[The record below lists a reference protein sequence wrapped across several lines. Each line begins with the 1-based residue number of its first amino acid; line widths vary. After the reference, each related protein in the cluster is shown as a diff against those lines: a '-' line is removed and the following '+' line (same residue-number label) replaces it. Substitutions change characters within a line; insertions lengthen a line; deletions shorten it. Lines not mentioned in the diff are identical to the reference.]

1 MERIETTLNV
11 ESKDPLE
18 EEVRKIFEW
27 SSEDG
32 LGEHNFFRIVTDN
45 FSESLKQLFLEK
57 GYQIFYFNDVDVAIE
72 KERLQGLL
80 VSAQSIRDRKS
91 ANDKVVLVVSKKA
104 RKQVGL
110 DRKTQSEWR
119 LHSQYIVSLGDE

>member
-57 GYQIFYFNDVDVAIE
+57 RYQIFTSMMLM
-72 KERLQGLL
+72 RQL
-80 VSAQSIRDRKS
+80 RK
-91 ANDKVVLVVSKKA
+91 NVYKDFL
-104 RKQVGL
+104 
-110 DRKTQSEWR
+110 
-119 LHSQYIVSLGDE
+119 